1 MRLNLASKVGVHGGL
16 GCGAHGN
23 GFLQVGL
30 STLCHP
36 RDLGSETLDVL
47 LLSLQVVCAD
57 EDREV
62 GVANFERLDF
72 VVEPK
77 FDEFPDRV
85 RGGLEN
91 VACG

>member
-1 MRLNLASKVGVHGGL
+1 MAVSDVGRTAMGFSKSDFPPFV
-16 GCGAHGN
+16 
-23 GFLQVGL
+23 
-30 STLCHP
+30 S
-36 RDLGSETLDVL
+36 
-47 LLSLQVVCAD
+47 AD